1 MISNFFLL
9 FFLVFLFF
17 LILDMLWFSTFSYQ
31 KIYKPQF
38 SELNSSKFSF
48 RKIPAMMTYV
58 ILSLGL
64 SLLLFFQNPN
74 TIVESIC
81 IGLLY
86 GFVVY
91 SVYNG
96 TNYSTIEKYSLKTTI
111 VDTLWGTILCS
122 VLSTIV
128 FVIDF

>member
-9 FFLVFLFF
+9 FFFVFLFF
-17 LILDMLWFSTFSYQ
+17 LILDMLWFSTVSYQ

-64 SLLLFFQNPN
+64 SLLLFYQNPQ
-74 TIVESIC
+74 TVIDCIC

-86 GFVVY
+86 GCIVY

-111 VDTLWGTILCS
+111 VDTLWGTLLCG
-122 VLSTIV
+122 VLSTII

>member
-1 MISNFFLL
+1 
-9 FFLVFLFF
+9 
-17 LILDMLWFSTFSYQ
+17 
-31 KIYKPQF
+31 
-38 SELNSSKFSF
+38 
-48 RKIPAMMTYV
+48 MMTYV

-64 SLLLFFQNPN
+64 SLLLFYQNPQ
-74 TIVESIC
+74 TVIDCIC

-86 GFVVY
+86 GCIVY

-111 VDTLWGTILCS
+111 VDTLWGTLLCG
-122 VLSTIV
+122 VLSTII

>member
-1 MISNFFLL
+1 
-9 FFLVFLFF
+9 
-17 LILDMLWFSTFSYQ
+17 MLWFGTVSYQ

-38 SELNSSKFSF
+38 LQLNSNKFSF
-48 RKIPAMMTYV
+48 RKLPAIITYV

-64 SLLLFFQNPN
+64 SLLLFYQNPT
-74 TIVESIC
+74 TIVQSIC

-96 TNYSTIEKYSLKTTI
+96 TNYSTIEKYSLKTTL
-111 VDTLWGTILCS
+111 VDTLWGTILCGI
-122 VLSTIV
+122 LSTII

>member
-9 FFLVFLFF
+9 FLLVFIFF
-17 LILDMLWFSTFSYQ
+17 LIFDMLWFGTVSYQ
-31 KIYKPQF
+31 KIYKQQF
-38 SELNSSKFSF
+38 LQLNSNKFSF
-48 RKIPAMMTYV
+48 RKLPAIITYV

-64 SLLLFFQNPN
+64 SVLLYYQNPT

-111 VDTLWGTILCS
+111 VDTLWGTILCG
-122 VLSTIV
+122 VLSTII